1 MNKRRIKSGE
11 DANINKMQYICIPST
26 KRQSISSSYQR
37 MQNLFKY
44 CLQWINMVFLY
55 NLCKYTVHNH
65 LSDVPFNTED
75 TNQIVVLEKYSA
87 IKKNSLRIKFYNRSF
102 LNAYLVVYLLSKI
115 RLNTG

>member
-1 MNKRRIKSGE
+1 MNKEHTKSGE
-11 DANINKMQYICIPST
+11 DAIINKLHHICIHNT
-26 KRQSISSSYQR
+26 KRQSIPCSYQW
-37 MQNLFKY
+37 MQNLSKY

-65 LSDVPFNTED
+65 LSNVPFNTED

-102 LNAYLVVYLLSKI
+102 LNAYLVVNYFPK
-115 RLNTG
+115 